1 MITCFIVDDEPIA
14 RRGLREYIARE
25 GDIKILAECEN
36 IVELRMRL
44 QEMSP
49 DIIFLDIEMPY
60 ASGMDWLST
69 ANTSS
74 LVILTTA
81 YEQYALRSYDFNVVD
96 YLLKP
101 IPYARFSKAIVK
113 ARKMLQ
119 KDLETEGVDY
129 IVVKVTQTKR
139 HKILFRDITYIE
151 AQQNYCNIHHR
162 DDTTLMVRTTLNSI
176 LEQLPSDMFCQVHRS
191 FIVNKTRITSMDSS
205 RINIGGVSIPVSRTY
220 KEKLL

>member
-14 RRGLREYIARE
+14 RRGLREYITRE

-36 IVELRMRL
+36 IIELRMRL

-113 ARKMLQ
+113 ARKLLQ

-162 DDTTLMVRTTLNSI
+162 DDTQLMVRTTLNNI
-176 LEQLPSDMFCQVHRS
+176 LEQLPSNMFCQVHRS
-191 FIVNKTRITSMDSS
+191 FIVNKTRITSMDTS

>member
-14 RRGLREYIARE
+14 RRGLREYITRE

-36 IVELRMRL
+36 IIELRMRL

-113 ARKMLQ
+113 ARKLLQ
-119 KDLETEGVDY
+119 KDLETEGVEY

-162 DDTTLMVRTTLNSI
+162 DDTQLMVRTTLNNI

-205 RINIGGVSIPVSRTY
+205 HIYIGDVSIPVSRTY

>member
-14 RRGLREYIARE
+14 RRGLREYITRE

-36 IVELRMRL
+36 IIELRMRL

-96 YLLKP
+96 
-101 IPYARFSKAIVK
+101 IF
-113 ARKMLQ
+113 
-119 KDLETEGVDY
+119 
-129 IVVKVTQTKR
+129 
-139 HKILFRDITYIE
+139 
-151 AQQNYCNIHHR
+151 
-162 DDTTLMVRTTLNSI
+162 
-176 LEQLPSDMFCQVHRS
+176 
-191 FIVNKTRITSMDSS
+191 SS
-205 RINIGGVSIPVSRTY
+205 RFLTHVSQRPLSRQGNCSR
-220 KEKLL
+220 KI

>member
-14 RRGLREYIARE
+14 RRGLREYITRE

-36 IVELRMRL
+36 IIELRMRL

-162 DDTTLMVRTTLNSI
+162 DDTTLMVRTTLNNI

-191 FIVNKTRITSMDSS
+191 FIVNKTRITSMDTS
-205 RINIGGVSIPVSRTY
+205 RINIGGISIPVSRTY

>member
-14 RRGLREYIARE
+14 RRGLREYITRE

-36 IVELRMRL
+36 IIELRMRL

-69 ANTSS
+69 ANTSC

-113 ARKMLQ
+113 ARKLLQ

-162 DDTTLMVRTTLNSI
+162 DDTTLMVRTTLNNI

-205 RINIGGVSIPVSRTY
+205 HIYIGDVSIPVSRTY

>member
-14 RRGLREYIARE
+14 RQGLREYITRE

-36 IVELRMRL
+36 IIELRMRL
-44 QEMSP
+44 QDMSP

-113 ARKMLQ
+113 ARKLLQ

-162 DDTTLMVRTTLNSI
+162 DDTTLMVRTTLNNI

-191 FIVNKTRITSMDSS
+191 FIVNKTRITSMDTS

>member
-14 RRGLREYIARE
+14 RRGLREYITRE

-36 IVELRMRL
+36 IIELRMRL

-113 ARKMLQ
+113 TRKLLQ

-162 DDTTLMVRTTLNSI
+162 DDTTLMVRTTLNNI

-191 FIVNKTRITSMDSS
+191 FIVNKTRITSMDTS
-205 RINIGGVSIPVSRTY
+205 RINIGGISIPVSRTY

>member
-36 IVELRMRL
+36 IVELHMRL

-74 LVILTTA
+74 IVILTTA
-81 YEQYALRSYDFNVVD
+81 YEQYALRSYDFNVAD

-101 IPYARFSKAIVK
+101 IPYARFSKAIAK
-113 ARKMLQ
+113 ARNLLQ
-119 KDLETEGVDY
+119 KDIETEGVDY
-129 IVVKVTQTKR
+129 MVVNVTQTKR
-139 HKILFRDITYIE
+139 HKILFRDITYIV
-151 AQQNYCNIHHR
+151 AQQNYCIIHHR
-162 DDTTLMVRTTLNSI
+162 DDTSLMVRALFHSI

-191 FIVNKTRITSMDSS
+191 FIVNKTRITSMDSN
-205 RINIGGVSIPVSRTY
+205 RINIGGVSIPVSRTF

>member
-14 RRGLREYIARE
+14 RQGLREYITRE

-36 IVELRMRL
+36 IIELRMRL

-74 LVILTTA
+74 IVILTTA
-81 YEQYALRSYDFNVVD
+81 YEQYALRSYDFNVAD

-101 IPYARFSKAIVK
+101 IPYARFSKAIAK
-113 ARKMLQ
+113 ARNLLQ
-119 KDLETEGVDY
+119 KDIETEGVDY
-129 IVVKVTQTKR
+129 MVVNVTQTKR

-151 AQQNYCNIHHR
+151 AQQNYCDIHRR

-176 LEQLPSDMFCQVHRS
+176 LEQLTSDMFCQVHRS

-205 RINIGGVSIPVSRTY
+205 HIYIGDVSIPVSRTF

>member
-1 MITCFIVDDEPIA
+1 MITCFIVDDEPVA
-14 RRGLREYIARE
+14 RRGLREYITRE
-25 GDIKILAECEN
+25 GDISILAECEN
-36 IVELRMRL
+36 ITELRMRL

-60 ASGMDWLST
+60 VSGMDWLST

-81 YEQYALRSYDFNVVD
+81 YEQYALRSYDFDVAD

-101 IPYARFSKAIVK
+101 ISYARFSKAIAK

-119 KDLETEGVDY
+119 KDIETEGVDY
-129 IVVKVTQTKR
+129 MFVNVTKAKKR
-139 HKILFRDITYIE
+139 KILFRDITYIV
-151 AQQNYCNIHHR
+151 AQQNYCIIHHR
-162 DDTTLMVRTTLNSI
+162 DDTSLMVRTTLNSI

-191 FIVNKTRITSMDSS
+191 FIVNKTRITSVDSS
-205 RINIGGVSIPVSRTY
+205 HINIDGVSIPVSRTY

>member
-14 RRGLREYIARE
+14 RRGLREYITRE

-36 IVELRMRL
+36 IIELRMRL

-101 IPYARFSKAIVK
+101 IPYARFSKAIAK

-119 KDLETEGVDY
+119 KDMEAEGVDY
-129 IVVKVTQTKR
+129 MLVKMTRTKKL
-139 HKILFRDITYIE
+139 KILFRDITYIE
-151 AQQNYCNIHHR
+151 AEQNYCNIHRHNY
-162 DDTTLMVRTTLNSI
+162 TPLMVRTTFSSL
-176 LEQLPSDMFCQVHRS
+176 LEQLPADMFCQVHRS
-191 FIVNKTRITSMDSS
+191 FIVNKTRIMSMDSDS
-205 RINIGGVSIPVSRTY
+205 LNIGGVSIPVSRAY
-220 KEKLL
+220 KEKLS

>member
-36 IVELRMRL
+36 ITELRMRL

-60 ASGMDWLST
+60 TSGMDWLSN
-69 ANTSS
+69 ANSDS

-81 YEQYALRSYDFNVVD
+81 YEQYALRSYDFDVAD

-101 IPYARFSKAIVK
+101 IPYARFSKAIAK

-119 KDLETEGVDY
+119 KDMEAEGVDY
-129 IVVKVTQTKR
+129 MLVKMTRTKKL
-139 HKILFRDITYIE
+139 KILFRDITYIE
-151 AQQNYCNIHHR
+151 AEQNYCNIHRHNY
-162 DDTTLMVRTTLNSI
+162 TPLMVRTTFSSL
-176 LEQLPSDMFCQVHRS
+176 LEQLPADMFCQVHRS
-191 FIVNKTRITSMDSS
+191 FIVNKTRIMSMDSDS
-205 RINIGGVSIPVSRTY
+205 LNIGGVSIPVSRAY
-220 KEKLL
+220 KEKLS

>member
-14 RRGLREYIARE
+14 RQGLREYITRE

-36 IVELRMRL
+36 IIELRMRL

-113 ARKMLQ
+113 ARKLLQ

-162 DDTTLMVRTTLNSI
+162 DDTQLMVRTTLNNI

-205 RINIGGVSIPVSRTY
+205 RIYIGDVSIPVSRTY

>member
-14 RRGLREYIARE
+14 RQGLREYITRE

-36 IVELRMRL
+36 IIELRMRL

-113 ARKMLQ
+113 ARKLLQ

-162 DDTTLMVRTTLNSI
+162 DDTTLMVRTTLNNI

-191 FIVNKTRITSMDSS
+191 FIVNKTRITTMDSS
-205 RINIGGVSIPVSRTY
+205 RINIGGISIPVSRTY

>member
-14 RRGLREYIARE
+14 RRGLREYITRE

-36 IVELRMRL
+36 IIELRMRL

-81 YEQYALRSYDFNVVD
+81 YEQYALRSYDFNVTD

-113 ARKMLQ
+113 ARKLLQ

-162 DDTTLMVRTTLNSI
+162 DDTTLMVRTTLNNI

-191 FIVNKTRITSMDSS
+191 FIVNKTRITSMDTS
-205 RINIGGVSIPVSRTY
+205 RINIGDVSIPVSRTY

>member
-14 RRGLREYIARE
+14 RRGLREYITRE

-36 IVELRMRL
+36 IIELRMRL

-162 DDTTLMVRTTLNSI
+162 DDTQLMVRTTLNNI

-191 FIVNKTRITSMDSS
+191 FIVNKTRITSMDTS
-205 RINIGGVSIPVSRTY
+205 RINIGGISIPVSRTY

>member
-74 LVILTTA
+74 IVILTTA
-81 YEQYALRSYDFNVVD
+81 YEQYALRSYDFNVAD

-101 IPYARFSKAIVK
+101 IPYARFSKAIAK
-113 ARKMLQ
+113 ARNLLQ
-119 KDLETEGVDY
+119 KDIETEGVDY
-129 IVVKVTQTKR
+129 MVVNVTQTKR

-151 AQQNYCNIHHR
+151 AQQNYCNIHQC
-162 DDTTLMVRTTLNSI
+162 DNIPLMVRTTLNRI

-205 RINIGGVSIPVSRTY
+205 HIYISDVSIPVSRTF

>member
-14 RRGLREYIARE
+14 RRGLREYITRE

-36 IVELRMRL
+36 IIELRMRL

-113 ARKMLQ
+113 ARKLLQ

-162 DDTTLMVRTTLNSI
+162 DDTTLMVRTTLNNI

-191 FIVNKTRITSMDSS
+191 FIVNKTRITSMDTS

>member
-14 RRGLREYIARE
+14 RRGLREYITRE

-36 IVELRMRL
+36 IIELRMRL

-60 ASGMDWLST
+60 TSGMDWLSN
-69 ANTSS
+69 ANSDS

-81 YEQYALRSYDFNVVD
+81 YEQYALRSYDFDVAD

-101 IPYARFSKAIVK
+101 IPYARFSKAIAK

-119 KDLETEGVDY
+119 KDMEAEGVDY
-129 IVVKVTQTKR
+129 MLVKMTRTKKL
-139 HKILFRDITYIE
+139 KILFRDITYIE
-151 AQQNYCNIHHR
+151 AEQNYCNIHRHNY
-162 DDTTLMVRTTLNSI
+162 TPLMVRTTFSSL
-176 LEQLPSDMFCQVHRS
+176 LEQLPADMFCQVHRS
-191 FIVNKTRITSMDSS
+191 FIVNKTRIMSMDSDS
-205 RINIGGVSIPVSRTY
+205 LNIGGVSIPVSRAY
-220 KEKLL
+220 KEKLS

>member
-74 LVILTTA
+74 IVILTTA
-81 YEQYALRSYDFNVVD
+81 YEQYALRSYDFNVAD

-101 IPYARFSKAIVK
+101 IPYARFSKAIAK

-119 KDLETEGVDY
+119 KDMEAEGVDY
-129 IVVKVTQTKR
+129 MLVKMTRTKKL
-139 HKILFRDITYIE
+139 KILFRDITYIE
-151 AQQNYCNIHHR
+151 AEQNYCNIHRHNY
-162 DDTTLMVRTTLNSI
+162 TPLMVRTTFSSL
-176 LEQLPSDMFCQVHRS
+176 LEQLPADMFCQVHRS
-191 FIVNKTRITSMDSS
+191 FIVNKTRIMSMDSDS
-205 RINIGGVSIPVSRTY
+205 LNIGGVSIPVSRAY
-220 KEKLL
+220 KEKLS

>member
-14 RRGLREYIARE
+14 RRGLREYITRE

-36 IVELRMRL
+36 IIELRMRL

-162 DDTTLMVRTTLNSI
+162 DDTQLMVRTTLNNI
-176 LEQLPSDMFCQVHRS
+176 LEQLPSNMFCQVHRS
-191 FIVNKTRITSMDSS
+191 FIVNKTRITSMDTS

>member
-14 RRGLREYIARE
+14 RRGLREYITRE

-36 IVELRMRL
+36 IVELHMRL

-81 YEQYALRSYDFNVVD
+81 YEQYALRSYDFNVAD

-101 IPYARFSKAIVK
+101 IPYARFSKAIAK
-113 ARKMLQ
+113 ARKMLE
-119 KDLETEGVDY
+119 KDIETEGVDY
-129 IVVKVTQTKR
+129 MVVNVTQTKR

-151 AQQNYCNIHHR
+151 AQQNYCNIHQR
-162 DDTTLMVRTTLNSI
+162 DDIPLMVRTTLNSI

-205 RINIGGVSIPVSRTY
+205 RIIIGGVSIPVSRTY

>member
-14 RRGLREYIARE
+14 RRGLREYITRE

-36 IVELRMRL
+36 IIELRMRL

-113 ARKMLQ
+113 ARKLLQ
-119 KDLETEGVDY
+119 KDLDTEGVDY

-162 DDTTLMVRTTLNSI
+162 DDTQLMVRTTLNNI

-191 FIVNKTRITSMDSS
+191 FIVNKTRITSMDTS
-205 RINIGGVSIPVSRTY
+205 RINIGGISIPVSRTY

>member
-14 RRGLREYIARE
+14 RRGLREYITRE

-36 IVELRMRL
+36 IIELRMRL

-113 ARKMLQ
+113 ARKLLQ

-162 DDTTLMVRTTLNSI
+162 DDTQLMVRTTLNNI

-191 FIVNKTRITSMDSS
+191 FIVNKTRITSMDTS
-205 RINIGGVSIPVSRTY
+205 RINIGGISIPVSRTY